1 MSCVDRSYS
10 KYEAIRT
17 YEDRGKMKWNPFATA
32 ELASAHRDYHSDFTF
47 EEPGFSL
54 EEDEIKTMLSF
65 AKRLRFPIA
74 IEYQAEKQNLNVSGV
89 VIDWMEDYRLALFF
103 KKRTGIIK
111 KYPLAPLLEYL
122 MTNILKTIS
131 TNKERRIHGTAQ
143 FY

>member
-74 IEYQAEKQNLNVSGV
+74 IEYQAEKQNLNISGV
-89 VIDWMEDYRLALFF
+89 VTDWMEDYRL
-103 KKRTGIIK
+103 GIILQK
-111 KYPLAPLLEYL
+111 EDGHYQEIPFSSITRLSDDQYFEDYL
-122 MTNILKTIS
+122 N
-131 TNKERRIHGTAQ
+131 Q
-143 FY
+143 

>member
-1 MSCVDRSYS
+1 MSRVDRSYS

-65 AKRLRFPIA
+65 AKSLRLPIA
-74 IEYQAEKQNLNVSGV
+74 IEYQAERQNLSVSGI
-89 VIDWMEDYRLALFF
+89 VIDWMEDYHL
-103 KKRTGIIK
+103 GIILQK
-111 KYPLAPLLEYL
+111 EDGHYQEIPFNSITRVSDDQYFEDYL
-122 MTNILKTIS
+122 N
-131 TNKERRIHGTAQ
+131 Q
-143 FY
+143 